1 MGQSEYNS
9 SNSTGGHWDTTTEF
23 TSFDYNGFTL
33 GNNTMTN
40 QSGQSY
46 VNGVGK
52 AGGSKGVFN
61 VDDVGC
67 KVGLTGGDITPIGA
81 SVGTKQGFSII
92 KFTTDSDAS
101 GGDTLPHSLNAPT
114 CDVHIQT
121 YY

>member
-1 MGQSEYNS
+1 MVGGIQSWDNLS
-9 SNSTGGHWDTTTEF
+9 IILLTLQGHWDTTTEF

-46 VNGVGK
+46 VELGVGK

-61 VDDVGC
+61 VDDVGYA
-67 KVGLTGGDITPIGA
+67 KPMLLQGLTGGDITPIGA

-92 KFTTDSDAS
+92 KFTTDSGA
-101 GGDTLPHSLNAPT
+101 
-114 CDVHIQT
+114 IWW
-121 YY
+121 